1 MNRISSDHVKLF
13 HLENMPRSLDPFR
26 RRTFYSNLS
35 FNSNSVGRCV
45 GTLCVGLL
53 RWNTGRKTTL
63 LTSVFFLL
71 ASVFYA
77 SWYYADRFCR
87 CLIRMLPDVRW
98 VGFLP
103 PYKDMGEQTTRQI
116 SSVSESNLLQFIVSV
131 GVWEHFCVGLLRWD
145 TKIWVSGLQD

>member
-53 RWNTGRKTTL
+53 RWNTAKKTTL
-63 LTSVFFLL
+63 LTSIFFLL
-71 ASVFYA
+71 TSVFYA
-77 SWYYADRFCR
+77 SWYYADGFCR

-103 PYKDMGEQTTRQI
+103 PYKDMGEQTTRHDLRR
-116 SSVSESNLLQFIVSV
+116 VSEFNLFQFIVSV
-131 GVWEHFCVGLLRWD
+131 GVWEHFEGSVKMGY
-145 TKIWVSGLQD
+145 KKWVSGLQD